1 MADILRENIHAS
13 METAKALL
21 DATAAEGETAK
32 LAATTAG
39 LVRGMLPVFQ
49 DMLKRIE
56 ELEGKVEAYES
67 RIKSLEQF
75 RRCGF

>member
-1 MADILRENIHAS
+1 MADILRENINAS
-13 METAKALL
+13 MEAAKALL
-21 DATAAEGETAK
+21 DATAAEEDTIK
-32 LAATTAG
+32 LAAVTAG
-39 LVRGMLPVFQ
+39 LLRGMLPVFQ

-56 ELEGKVEAYES
+56 ELEGKVEAYEG

>member
-1 MADILRENIHAS
+1 MSDILRENIHAS

-21 DATAAEGETAK
+21 DITVTEEDTAK
-32 LAATTAG
+32 LAAVTAG
-39 LVRGMLPVFQ
+39 LLRGLLPVFQ

-56 ELEGKVEAYES
+56 ELEGKVEAFEG

>member
-13 METAKALL
+13 MELAKKLL
-21 DATAAEGETAK
+21 DDTAAEEDTVK
-32 LAATTAG
+32 LTATTAG

-56 ELEGKVEAYES
+56 ELEGKVEAYEG
-67 RIKSLEQF
+67 RIKALEQF

>member
-13 METAKALL
+13 METAKELL
-21 DATAAEGETAK
+21 DVTVTEEDTPK
-32 LAATTAG
+32 LAAVTAG
-39 LVRGMLPVFQ
+39 LLRGMLPVFQ

-56 ELEGKVEAYES
+56 ELEGKVESFEG

>member
-1 MADILRENIHAS
+1 MADILRENIHES
-13 METAKALL
+13 LELAKKLL
-21 DATAAEGETAK
+21 DDTVAEDDTVK
-32 LAATTAG
+32 LAAVTAG
-39 LVRGMLPVFQ
+39 LLRGMLPVFQ

-56 ELEGKVEAYES
+56 GLESNVESFER

>member
-1 MADILRENIHAS
+1 MADILRENIHES
-13 METAKALL
+13 MEKAKKLL
-21 DATAAEGETAK
+21 DDTAAEEDTAK
-32 LAATTAG
+32 LSAVTAG
-39 LVRGMLPVFQ
+39 LLIGMLPVFQ

>member
-13 METAKALL
+13 LETAKTLL
-21 DATAAEGETAK
+21 DITVAEEDTIK
-32 LAATTAG
+32 LAAVTAG
-39 LVRGMLPVFQ
+39 LLRGMLPVFQ

-56 ELEGKVEAYES
+56 ELEGKVESFEG

>member
-13 METAKALL
+13 MDLAKKLL
-21 DATAAEGETAK
+21 DDTAAEEDTVK
-32 LAATTAG
+32 LTATTAG

-56 ELEGKVEAYES
+56 ELEGKVEAYEG
-67 RIKSLEQF
+67 RIKALEQF